1 MDKITIPHVFQTDSI
16 EVKKALQDSNYLIE
30 FSNTDQKEKYCVI
43 YFSSNNIYHPNSKE
57 SFKKTIIEKNH
68 FEWYGTRIENGQ
80 KHIFI
85 RDIQK
90 QWYLNGINSELN
102 SIEKVVSFLNK
113 ETLGYKVI
121 TLGSSSGGFAAVLF
135 GSFLNAEKILT
146 FNGQFQVLDL
156 LKSSNEAIDPI
167 IFRNQN
173 NSSVN
178 KYFSLKSVIKH
189 YSNIYYFFSNKSEW
203 DQINRDHIVET
214 DINIISFNT
223 ANHGIPFLKSALPKI
238 INVENKVLNTFLDK
252 NHNPLVFSFIHGGI
266 YATVRLLFKKY
277 FNI

>member
-30 FSNTDQKEKYCVI
+30 SSNNDQKEKYCVI

-57 SFKKTIIEKNH
+57 IFEKTIIEKNH
-68 FEWYGTRIENGQ
+68 FEWYGTRIEKGY

-102 SIEKVVSFLNK
+102 SIEKVLSFLNK

-146 FNGQFQVLDL
+146 FNGQFQLFDL

-173 NSSVN
+173 NPSIN
-178 KYFSLKSVIKH
+178 KYFSLKSIIKNP
-189 YSNIYYFFSNKSEW
+189 SNIYYFLSNKSQW
-203 DQINRDHIVET
+203 DQLNKDHIFEV

-223 ANHGIPFLKSALPKI
+223 SNHGIPFIKSALPKI
-238 INVENKVLNTFLDK
+238 INFKNKKLNTFLNK
-252 NHNPLVFSFIHGGI
+252 NYNPLVFSFVHGGI
-266 YATVRLLFKKY
+266 YPTLRFLLKKF
-277 FNI
+277 FNK

>member
-1 MDKITIPHVFQTDSI
+1 MDKIAIPHVFQTDSI

-203 DQINRDHIVET
+203 DQINKDHILEEG
-214 DINIISFNT
+214 INIISFNT
-223 ANHGIPFLKSALPKI
+223 NNHGIPFVKSALLRV
-238 INVENKVLNTFLDK
+238 INSSKQELNSWMK
-252 NHNPLVFSFIHGGI
+252 NSHFPIFFSIKYGGI
-266 YATVRLLFKKY
+266 YATLRVLIKK
-277 FNI
+277 II